1 METRITEP
9 KFKHSL
15 LANFFVRFHMTL
27 ILSAVGL
34 SGVITSKLLLLIG
47 IKLMF
52 ARYLIATCAAYA
64 IFFLLMRL
72 WLWYIG
78 ISPRARQAISRSQ
91 NQSSSSM
98 ADGMADGISFDLS
111 SSGTN
116 SSESSWSGFGGG
128 SSGGGGASDSWGE
141 AATSPNWVAGS
152 DNPMPAT
159 GGSFPLNFSSA
170 GGSGHSSGGGF
181 DLDLGDDG
189 CLAIVVLLLLVAL
202 IFGIFGAG
210 AYLIY
215 QAPMIFAE
223 AAFQAALA
231 SGLIKASKTMDLPDW
246 KGSVFKATRIPFLIV
261 LILAAAFSLAAH
273 RYCPAATKAT
283 EVFKVCNRW

>member
-9 KFKHSL
+9 KFKHRL

-47 IKLMF
+47 IRLMF

-64 IFFLLMRL
+64 IFFLLIRL

-78 ISPRARQAISRSQ
+78 ISPRARQAISQAKNR
-91 NQSSSSM
+91 SSSSI
-98 ADGMADGISFDLS
+98 ADGITDGISFDLS
-111 SSGTN
+111 SSGTT

-152 DNPMPAT
+152 GDPMPAT
-159 GGSFPLNFSSA
+159 GGSFPLNLSS
-170 GGSGHSSGGGF
+170 GGSGHSSGGSF

-189 CLAIVVLLLLVAL
+189 CLAIVVLILLLAL

-231 SGLIKASKTMDLPDW
+231 SGLIKASKGMSTPDW
-246 KGSVFKATRIPFLIV
+246 KGSVFKATRVPFFIV

>member
-1 METRITEP
+1 MEARITEP
-9 KFKHSL
+9 KFKHRL

-78 ISPRARQAISRSQ
+78 ISPRARQAISQAKHR
-91 NQSSSSM
+91 SSSSVT
-98 ADGMADGISFDLS
+98 DGISFDLS
-111 SSGTN
+111 SSGTTT
-116 SSESSWSGFGGG
+116 SGSSWSGFGGG

-141 AATSPNWVAGS
+141 AATSPNWVAVSG
-152 DNPMPAT
+152 DPMPAT
-159 GGSFPLNFSSA
+159 GGSFPLNLSST
-170 GGSGHSSGGGF
+170 GGSGGSGF

-231 SGLIKASKTMDLPDW
+231 SGLVKASKTMDIPDW
-246 KGSVFKATRIPFLIV
+246 KGSVFKATRVPFLIV

-283 EVFKVCNRW
+283 EVFRVCKQ